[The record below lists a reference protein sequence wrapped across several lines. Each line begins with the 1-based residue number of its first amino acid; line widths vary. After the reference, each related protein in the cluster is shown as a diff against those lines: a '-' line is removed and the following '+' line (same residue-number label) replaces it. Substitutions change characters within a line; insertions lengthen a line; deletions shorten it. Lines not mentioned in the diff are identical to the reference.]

1 MKNDA
6 ATLTNSERKAY
17 ENSQKLIQI
26 FTYLLSKHFIT
37 GDDRTL
43 YKSFSKNSEIDE
55 FKKLLLISTYLQTHG
70 FLDENSSSVINFISN
85 CKIATQK
92 MLISLNKPHDAV
104 IQNFL
109 NR

>member
-1 MKNDA
+1 MKKSP
-6 ATLTNSERKAY
+6 TPLTNSERKAY

-43 YKSFSKNSEIDE
+43 YKSFSKNSEAEE
-55 FKKLLLISTYLQTHG
+55 FKKLLLISTYLQKHG
-70 FLDENSSSVINFISN
+70 FLNENTSSVINFINN
-85 CKIATQK
+85 CTVATQN